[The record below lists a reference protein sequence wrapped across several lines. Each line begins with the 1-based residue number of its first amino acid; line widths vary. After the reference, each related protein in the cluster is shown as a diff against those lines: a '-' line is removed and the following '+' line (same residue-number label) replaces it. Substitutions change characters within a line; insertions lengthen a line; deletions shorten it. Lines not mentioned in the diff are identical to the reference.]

1 MDRTCASC
9 KVIHDGSQKYGVHH
23 DLGVSLVESR
33 FLGCQLCTFLWDNL
47 TEEEQ
52 DLIIVLDLIRLY
64 DAREQ
69 GTSGVYYHPV
79 RGYAPTRST
88 THYVISGGV
97 IVDGYSLTYRFLGP
111 CRNPFQPE
119 LVKTFS
125 FPQAKGTKD
134 LGRKEFTTA
143 PPSSSALASSPG
155 TKDLG
160 RKEYTTAPPSSST
173 LASSPGTKDLG
184 REEYTTAPPSSS
196 ALALKWLTTCDNDH
210 TKCKA
215 TGKKDLL
222 PSRLIDV
229 GDKSSGDPSLLI
241 TADVPKPLVGAK
253 YLTLSHCWGDIKIKR
268 LEKANLEDMK
278 KAIVMSSLPQTFQ
291 DAIRVTRELG
301 QRYLW
306 IDSLCIIQD
315 SEEDWFQESS
325 RMGDIYSNS
334 YCTISATGAEDG
346 SMGLFLDHK
355 PPPVP
360 KSSLDTGAPNH
371 DTKMWEREVDSAP
384 LNQRAWVFQERFL
397 SHRNLMFS
405 RNCLFWEC
413 DSNRASETF
422 PDSLPSWMTSTTQFK
437 FSGEAA
443 LGRVGNIGA
452 PYKPADDSD
461 GATDVIAK
469 RAWFLMLTGAQL
481 PVRFEGNNG
490 NFAKGGDGAPNAY
503 RYWNNIVEEYS
514 KKNLTKETDRLI
526 ALYGIA
532 QSIKQQYT
540 HDEYVAGMWKNH
552 LLNQLLWMTYT
563 NLKKARPE
571 YRAPSWSWASV
582 IGKLMF
588 RDILE
593 TEELGGLGAKVVE
606 VSVDTTK
613 AKEGEVR
620 GGYLEIRGKIFTGT
634 WKVAGRHKEVSN
646 GEKNEKVPLWS
657 EEHAA
662 IPTNTYSM
670 KMGDSGRLNN
680 LMGYPD
686 VEEEGF
692 ESGETVC
699 LAIQKR
705 EKPAKTEL
713 DKAWSVI
720 VDGLVL
726 KRDKSDKLQ
735 RIGIFNAAGDGARSF
750 LDRAEEAVVQ
760 IF

>member
-1 MDRTCASC
+1 MLKVKRTLRYSHN
-9 KVIHDGSQKYGVHH
+9 IYSHETYSQKYGVHH

-88 THYVISGGV
+88 TQYVISGGV
-97 IVDGYSLTYRFLGP
+97 IVDGYSLRYRFLGP

-125 FPQAKGTKD
+125 FPQAKGSYMSHMLYLKVLRLTSPGTKD

-143 PPSSSALASSPG
+143 LPSSSALASSPG
-155 TKDLG
+155 T
-160 RKEYTTAPPSSST
+160 E
-173 LASSPGTKDLG
+173 DLG

-229 GDKSSGDPSLLI
+229 GDKSSSDPFLLI
-241 TADVPKPLVGAK
+241 TADASKRLVGAK
-253 YLTLSHCWGDIKIKR
+253 YLTLSHCWGGIKIKK

-278 KAIVMSSLPQTFQ
+278 NAIVMSSLPQTFQ

-301 QRYLW
+301 QQYLW
-306 IDSLCIIQD
+306 IDTLCIIQD
-315 SEEDWFQESS
+315 SDEDWFQESS

-355 PPPVP
+355 PPPVA
-360 KSSLDTGAPNH
+360 KSSVDTGAPNH

-422 PDSLPSWMTSTTQFK
+422 PDSLPSWMTSTTHFK

-443 LGRVGNIGA
+443 LGRLGNIGA
-452 PYKPADDSD
+452 GASYNRADDSD
-461 GATDVIAK
+461 GATDMIAK
-469 RAWFLMLTGAQL
+469 RAWFLILTGAQL
-481 PVRFEGNNG
+481 QINFEGNNG
-490 NFAKGGDGAPNAY
+490 NFA
-503 RYWNNIVEEYS
+503 
-514 KKNLTKETDRLI
+514 
-526 ALYGIA
+526 
-532 QSIKQQYT
+532 
-540 HDEYVAGMWKNH
+540 
-552 LLNQLLWMTYT
+552 
-563 NLKKARPE
+563 
-571 YRAPSWSWASV
+571 
-582 IGKLMF
+582 
-588 RDILE
+588 
-593 TEELGGLGAKVVE
+593 
-606 VSVDTTK
+606 
-613 AKEGEVR
+613 
-620 GGYLEIRGKIFTGT
+620 
-634 WKVAGRHKEVSN
+634 
-646 GEKNEKVPLWS
+646 S
-657 EEHAA
+657 E
-662 IPTNTYSM
+662 
-670 KMGDSGRLNN
+670 
-680 LMGYPD
+680 
-686 VEEEGF
+686 
-692 ESGETVC
+692 
-699 LAIQKR
+699 
-705 EKPAKTEL
+705 
-713 DKAWSVI
+713 
-720 VDGLVL
+720 
-726 KRDKSDKLQ
+726 
-735 RIGIFNAAGDGARSF
+735 
-750 LDRAEEAVVQ
+750 
-760 IF
+760 